1 MIATIIIML
10 YVVVLLAISY
20 FSTKKIQSGSEGDFV
35 LAGRNLTWPLIGVT
49 IAGLG
54 VGGASTIGVAESAYT
69 LGMSAGWYDVA
80 WATGAL
86 TVGLLIAS
94 RIRQSKVATVIQ
106 GMEIA
111 YGSVTGFVVML
122 LQMIVG
128 FGIFTMQ
135 IKAGGAL
142 LAALLPNVFTLN
154 SGMLVSTV
162 IFLVVAIV
170 GGMWSAALTNV
181 INVIVILSGMIIG
194 AFMVV
199 NHFGGLE
206 VINSHLPAVDNN
218 LWWSLTEGYGIPKI
232 IAQVLSL
239 TVLPIC
245 LQTVTQSCASAVN
258 EKHAS
263 KGMLFAAILMAPLGF
278 VCALF
283 GVIAAAEAP
292 NLENASM
299 AMPMI
304 ITYLNP
310 WVSGI
315 ILSGLWAADVSTGNG
330 CLIGQAT
337 MATQDIVVRYFA
349 PNLSGKKQITAMRII
364 MVIFSAV
371 GYLFAVRMG
380 EIVTLLMKLLTL
392 WTPLAVVII
401 ITWRF
406 PQYSRK
412 STGAVTL
419 VAGGIFG
426 VASLLLPSI
435 VIMNQEIFG
444 TLLVSLIACI
454 LTIIFDKRPSNWLEM
469 YPEGT
474 ELK

>member
-20 FSTKKIQSGSEGDFV
+20 FSTKKMSSGDQGDFI

-86 TVGLLIAS
+86 AVGLLIAF
-94 RIRQSKVATVIQ
+94 RIRQSRVATVIQ

-111 YGSVTGFVVML
+111 YGPVTGFVVML
-122 LQMIVG
+122 LQMVVG

-142 LAALLPNVFTLN
+142 LAALLPEVFTIN
-154 SGMLVSTV
+154 FGMLVSTA

-170 GGMWSAALTNV
+170 GGMWSAAMTNI
-181 INVIVILSGMIIG
+181 INVIVILAGMIFG
-194 AFMVV
+194 AVMVV
-199 NHFGGLE
+199 NHFGGFA
-206 VINSHLPAVDNN
+206 VINSHLPAVENN

-239 TVLPIC
+239 TVLPLC
-245 LQTVTQSCASAVN
+245 LQTVTQSAASAVD

-263 KGMLFAAILMAPLGF
+263 KGMFFAAILMAPLGF
-278 VCALF
+278 ICALF

-292 NLENASM
+292 NLESASL

-392 WTPLAVVII
+392 WTPLAVVIVV
-401 ITWRF
+401 TWRF
-406 PQYSRK
+406 PKYTRR

-419 VAGGIFG
+419 LAGGIFG
-426 VASLLLPSI
+426 IASLVFPAI
-435 VIMNQEIFG
+435 VIMKQEIFG
-444 TLLVSLIACI
+444 TLLVSVAAWL
-454 LTIIFDKRPSNWLEM
+454 LTVLLDKRPCNWVDM
-469 YPEGT
+469 YPAGT
-474 ELK
+474 RVE